1 MTPQTVPP
9 FVSMLQMLHGLH
21 FSTCISCLAQLGIPD
36 LVEAGPQSAEELAA
50 QVGAHPQALY
60 RLMRATASIGVLS
73 EDADGKF
80 HKRRFPRYC
89 AAM

>member
-1 MTPQTVPP
+1 
-9 FVSMLQMLHGLH
+9 
-21 FSTCISCLAQLGIPD
+21 
-36 LVEAGPQSAEELAA
+36 
-50 QVGAHPQALY
+50 
-60 RLMRATASIGVLS
+60 MRATASIGVLS